1 MSRNFNAPHD
11 DNAVPT
17 AIFAQQG
24 ATTFV
29 APGQIDQT
37 TGRILVDTSGGGSVA
52 AALQTDVFVS
62 TANQTVF
69 TSSLAMAAIIYV
81 SAQGVIQTPSNVDPS
96 GYYTATSSTV
106 TFSSGQVVGSIVILC
121 YATS

>member
-1 MSRNFNAPHD
+1 MSQNFNAPRD
-11 DNAVPT
+11 ANAVPT

-24 ATTFV
+24 ATSFV

-37 TGRILVDTSGGGSVA
+37 TGRILVDLAGGGSVA
-52 AALQTDVFVS
+52 GALQTDIFVS
-62 TANQTVF
+62 TNGQTVF
-69 TSSLAMAAIIYV
+69 TATKTIAAMIYV
-81 SAQGVIQTPSNVDPS
+81 SVQGVIQTPSNVDPS

-106 TFSSGQVVGSIVILC
+106 TFSSGQIVGSIVILC